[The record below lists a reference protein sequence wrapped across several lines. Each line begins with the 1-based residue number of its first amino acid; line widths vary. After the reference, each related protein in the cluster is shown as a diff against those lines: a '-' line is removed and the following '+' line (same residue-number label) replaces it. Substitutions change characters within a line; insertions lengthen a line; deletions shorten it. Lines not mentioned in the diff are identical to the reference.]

1 MAKRINNTLFYTLLL
16 AVYAVFFSVQ
26 FFYNFDGQSEVKKG
40 VSMAKTAPSHF
51 SSTHPSSAH
60 SPSTH
65 TIRLN
70 KRFHQ
75 ENMTPCTILSV
86 DAPRQYVIRAT
97 LEHYRNIFL
106 PSFFPVHHPLRGPP
120 VVA

>member
-1 MAKRINNTLFYTLLL
+1 MARKINNTLFYTLLL
-16 AVYAVFFSVQ
+16 SVYAIFFSVQ

-40 VSMAKTAPSHF
+40 VSIAKSAPSH
-51 SSTHPSSAH
+51 STSAHSTSAH
-60 SPSTH
+60 SPSSH

-75 ENMTPCTILSV
+75 ENMAPCTVLSV
-86 DAPRQYVIRAT
+86 DAPRQYIIRAT
-97 LEHYRNIFL
+97 LEHYRDVFL
-106 PSFFPVHHPLRGPP
+106 PSFFPVYHPLRGPP